1 MKCLELGSVWS
12 TGFLDE
18 AFIDQ
23 GCTRIN
29 CSGTKMWSTPD
40 LIHLSME
47 GFYLELVKSGPN
59 VKKHTKTNFF
69 YISTLKIMVL

>member
-1 MKCLELGSVWS
+1 MKYLELGSIWS

-29 CSGTKMWSTPD
+29 WSGTKMWSTPV
-40 LIHLSME
+40 LIHLSIE
-47 GFYLELVKSGPN
+47 SFGLDLVLSSPD
-59 VKKHTKTNFF
+59 VKEHTKTNFF
-69 YISTLKIMVL
+69 YMSTLKIIVL